1 MIGVYRPYVLCGTR
15 SFCVRAQSHLFYDW
29 QHSAASIGFQHGQ
42 RVGMHLVDALIDA
55 ALCRLNC
62 IKRKRHRPMTDPDS
76 SFDSEYPLPDSITIT
91 IPIGELRRLLAELNS
106 ERAVTACPAIVA
118 LILDVALLAMPP
130 LVRLGVRGWIDGL
143 AKRRRQ

>member
-1 MIGVYRPYVLCGTR
+1 MIGVYQPVRLYGTR
-15 SFCVRAQSHLFYDW
+15 FFNARIQSHIFSDW
-29 QHSAASIGFQHGQ
+29 QYSAASIGLLCGQ
-42 RVGMHLVDALIDA
+42 RVGVYLVGTPMDA
-55 ALCRLNC
+55 ALSSLNC
-62 IKRKRHRPMTDPDS
+62 IKRYQPMTDPDS
-76 SFDSEYPLPDSITIT
+76 YFDSEYPLPDSITIT